1 MFHTLITLAYTIPG
15 VYLFIR
21 IWQLFI
27 PAGKRIPFVLTF
39 IFIFAI
45 YPLSNFIG
53 EGSES
58 ILAKILSGAAN
69 YLLPFF
75 LYVFLLVLLTDM
87 LLLINL
93 AIGIIPKER
102 VKDKSKMGKVFFLI
116 IFLALT
122 IVGAG
127 IINFNTIRRTE
138 YSITVPGRSSQLKT
152 LRIAFVSDFHLQE
165 GVPVRF
171 VERFVKEIEAI
182 KPDLMLF
189 GGDIVEGDRE
199 GESMLQF
206 EKLISGIST
215 TYGVYGALGNHEHY
229 SRQEQGGFFRRAGI
243 EILTDT
249 VIIRDHLFSLAGRND
264 SHTSSRK
271 SAEAV
276 AFMAPDSLPL
286 IMIDHRPTEIAEI
299 GKTKTDIVISGHT
312 HHGQLF
318 PINLITSKVYRL
330 SYGYLKEGGANFFV
344 SSGIRLWG
352 FPVRTTAKSEIVVID
367 VKFSPF
373 KKSGTMVHLQQK

>member
-15 VYLFIR
+15 IYLFIR

-27 PAGKRIPFVLTF
+27 PAGRRIPFVLTF
-39 IFIFAI
+39 LLIFAI
-45 YPLSNFIG
+45 YPISNFTG

-58 ILAKILSGAAN
+58 FAAKILSAAAN
-69 YLLPFF
+69 FLLPFF
-75 LYVFLLVLLTDM
+75 LYVFLLVLLADL

-93 AIGIIPKER
+93 AIRIVPKEKVR
-102 VKDKSKMGKVFFLI
+102 DKSRMAKVFYVI

-122 IVGAG
+122 IVIAG

-138 YSITVPGRSSQLKT
+138 YNITVPGRYTQISSLK
-152 LRIAFVSDFHLQE
+152 IAFVSDFHLQE

-199 GESMLQF
+199 GEKMVEF
-206 EKLISGIST
+206 EKLLGNIRT
-215 TYGVYGALGNHEHY
+215 KYGVYGVLGNHEHY
-229 SRQEQGGFFRRAGI
+229 SRQDQGGFFRRAGI
-243 EILTDT
+243 EILADT
-249 VIIRDHLFSLAGRND
+249 VIIKDHLFSLAGRND
-264 SHTSSRK
+264 SHTSTRK

-276 AFMAPDSLPL
+276 ASLAPDSLPL
-286 IMIDHRPTEIAEI
+286 IMVDHRPTEIAEI
-299 GKTKTDIVISGHT
+299 GNTKTDIVLSGHT

-318 PINLITSKVYRL
+318 PINLITRKIYKL
-330 SYGYLKEGGANFFV
+330 SYGYLKEGSTHFFV

-367 VKFSPF
+367 VRFSPF